1 MKHQLLSKKLE
12 QKKNIQLMKIQTKL
26 LLWFQKVVLTMNV
39 VVRWQ
44 DVITV
49 QRDST

>member
-1 MKHQLLSKKLE
+1 
-12 QKKNIQLMKIQTKL
+12 MKIQIKL
-26 LLWFQKVVLTMNV
+26 LLWFQKVVLMMNV

>member
-1 MKHQLLSKKLE
+1 
-12 QKKNIQLMKIQTKL
+12 MKIQIKL
-26 LLWFQKVVLTMNV
+26 PLWFQKVVLMMNV